1 MLRCSIN
8 IAKDQLEANKILP
21 TLIRELGRKSERYQH
36 GDYMKRKI
44 FFIAMVVVV
53 ATMPL
58 GLAAVGRLHASHE
71 TVPPVVRL
79 ASIQPVQAATALS
92 AREASKASLIE
103 AGSVYPKTCLRN

>member
-1 MLRCSIN
+1 VLQCSIN

-36 GDYMKRKI
+36 GDYMKSKI

-58 GLAAVGRLHASHE
+58 GLATVGRPHTSRETAPSSAASWFNRCRRHAWQLLLYRRE
-71 TVPPVVRL
+71 KR
-79 ASIQPVQAATALS
+79 
-92 AREASKASLIE
+92 ARPA
-103 AGSVYPKTCLRN
+103 